1 MVLWPQ
7 GSAKLSPEALS
18 SSLSAGLSISSRG
31 PLTGP
36 HSQGPSSA
44 GSADMVRDAGGT
56 SMRRKPTR
64 RQTQRR
70 PRPAYEEEEEYV
82 SGEYDDP
89 YELVTIRVKVCI
101 HGYSCA
107 LRVDG
112 LSRSLQ
118 LHYQEDVRGMT
129 LTPDTPFQEFVERV
143 TSKFGTALDGLGLK
157 FKDEDDVK
165 VTLRD
170 SSDYELAIETARH
183 NAKGKAEGKLEIWCT
198 DM

>member
-1 MVLWPQ
+1 
-7 GSAKLSPEALS
+7 
-18 SSLSAGLSISSRG
+18 
-31 PLTGP
+31 
-36 HSQGPSSA
+36 
-44 GSADMVRDAGGT
+44 
-56 SMRRKPTR
+56 
-64 RQTQRR
+64 
-70 PRPAYEEEEEYV
+70 
-82 SGEYDDP
+82 
-89 YELVTIRVKVCI
+89 
-101 HGYSCA
+101 
-107 LRVDG
+107 VDG
-112 LSRSLQ
+112 LSHLLQ

-198 DM
+198 DMRT